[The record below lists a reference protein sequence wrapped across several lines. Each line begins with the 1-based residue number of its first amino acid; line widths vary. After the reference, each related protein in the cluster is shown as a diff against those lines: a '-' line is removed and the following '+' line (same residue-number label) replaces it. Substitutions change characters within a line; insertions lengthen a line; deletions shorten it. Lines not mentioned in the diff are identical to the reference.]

1 MPKQL
6 LFHISRMN
14 IIYISQLMSMDDLFI
29 PTLWCPLSPVR
40 CFQNSVTPFAFQH
53 AYRRILWSYTFSLSC
68 SFIEAD
74 PFAWSRSNPLSLSN
88 GLCQSVRVIEFLLC
102 EHHHLNKK
110 KKYDLKE
117 TSIMTWHSYWKLH
130 LFDITSAKKKK
141 KTWIKLHLWNYF
153 IFEIDILFTNMD
165 YAKPQHGYVITC
177 LAKCGIKLLYDR
189 CNYSPVLGLQL
200 VHLIKRH
207 ARYPGCVE
215 KNLNA
220 HTQKSCE

>member
-110 KKYDLKE
+110 KKYYLKE
-117 TSIMTWHSYWKLH
+117 TSMMTWHSYWKLH
-130 LFDITSAKKKK
+130 LFDITSAKKK
-141 KTWIKLHLWNYF
+141 TWIKLHLWNYF
-153 IFEIDILFTNMD
+153 IFAVSFWALYTIAQQLGYWEICHGKGYFERYALQMSLEWYPILW
-165 YAKPQHGYVITC
+165 
-177 LAKCGIKLLYDR
+177 
-189 CNYSPVLGLQL
+189 
-200 VHLIKRH
+200 
-207 ARYPGCVE
+207 
-215 KNLNA
+215 
-220 HTQKSCE
+220 